1 MRLEF
6 DSLEISD
13 FKCFTTKQT
22 LDFASHGP
30 GLWFMRGR
38 NDVEPKLGA
47 NGAGKS
53 SAFDA
58 LCWCIYGRT
67 PSGLKNPDVR
77 PWAGRGTPTISLLIE
92 LDGNP
97 HEIARTAVTN
107 GLKIDGQEVGSEE
120 AEKLI
125 GLSFDVFTNTVLLA
139 QGQPLFLDRS
149 PKDKMQLFADVLN
162 LERWEDRSAGA
173 SAKARELE
181 QLAAELTGEE
191 TGLNAALAQAGELLA
206 KAKASSATWEAE
218 RRERVA
224 KAAQTLKEQEAVLA
238 RQRSKLGEADL
249 AWDGAATEFKALKKE
264 ILVLAEA
271 VAGHKETYS
280 GASYAL
286 DTKKTE
292 ARKIER
298 EIATLGEAEECPTCG
313 QSLKGTGLAKHQ
325 ADLKAQLKALQTV
338 IAAGI
343 PQKLTLTKEKAEDA
357 LERASAAA
365 EGFEDKADKARAELD
380 FLKPQVAELAAQ
392 VLALKSGR
400 TEQEEASNPYQEQV
414 QTLRRKSQQ
423 TEVKLTELREDLA
436 KAGRQL
442 ERTKFWVKGFKDLKL
457 YLIQEVLQELELTTN
472 AALTE
477 VGLDDWSIKFDVE
490 RETKSGGTQRGI
502 NAVILSPSNKE
513 AVRFENWSGGEG
525 QRLRIVGALALSQV
539 LLNHAGVE
547 TSFECLDEPTRHL
560 SAEGV
565 RDLCEY
571 LSDRA
576 QRLNKQSWLVDH
588 MARAGNAISGSV
600 TVVKTTKGA
609 HFE

>member
-1 MRLEF
+1 M
-6 DSLEISD
+6 
-13 FKCFTTKQT
+13 
-22 LDFASHGP
+22 
-30 GLWFMRGR
+30 
-38 NDVEPKLGA
+38 
-47 NGAGKS
+47 
-53 SAFDA
+53 
-58 LCWCIYGRT
+58 
-67 PSGLKNPDVR
+67 
-77 PWAGRGTPTISLLIE
+77 
-92 LDGNP
+92 
-97 HEIARTAVTN
+97 
-107 GLKIDGQEVGSEE
+107 
-120 AEKLI
+120 
-125 GLSFDVFTNTVLLA
+125 
-139 QGQPLFLDRS
+139 
-149 PKDKMQLFADVLN
+149 
-162 LERWEDRSAGA
+162 
-173 SAKARELE
+173 
-181 QLAAELTGEE
+181 
-191 TGLNAALAQAGELLA
+191 
-206 KAKASSATWEAE
+206 
-218 RRERVA
+218 
-224 KAAQTLKEQEAVLA
+224 
-238 RQRSKLGEADL
+238 
-249 AWDGAATEFKALKKE
+249 
-264 ILVLAEA
+264 
-271 VAGHKETYS
+271 
-280 GASYAL
+280 
-286 DTKKTE
+286 KKTE

-325 ADLKAQLKALQTV
+325 AELKAQLKVLQAV

-343 PQKLTLTKEKAEDA
+343 PQKLTLAKEKAEDA

-365 EGFEDKADKARAELD
+365 EDFEDTADKARTELD

-414 QTLRRKSQQ
+414 QALRRKSQQ
-423 TEVKLTELREDLA
+423 TEVKLTELREDLT

-442 ERTKFWVKGFKDLKL
+442 ERTKFWIKGFKDLKL

-472 AALTE
+472 AALAE

-502 NAVILSPSNKE
+502 NAIILSPSNKE

-565 RDLCEY
+565 RDLCDY

-576 QRLNKQSWLVDH
+576 QRLGKQSWLIDH
-588 MARAGNAISGSV
+588 TARAGNAFSGSV
-600 TVVKTTKGA
+600 TVVKTAKGA